1 MWIGALGGC
10 STKGI
15 SAALD
20 RTERADGPAYSI
32 LHLCAPAEVGGLER
46 VVQGL
51 SSESV
56 TQGHRVTVAAVLQPG
71 ADASGFLEPLRQAG
85 VDTVRIEVRGRGYLR
100 EMRAVGRLLDSLRP
114 DILHTHGYRVDLLHG
129 SGARRRGIATVSTL
143 HGSSRMGG
151 LSHLFEWFQERALR
165 RFDGVIAVSQPLM
178 EELQERGVRQ
188 ERLHLVPNAWTPP
201 SHPLSRE
208 TARAELGVDGGSPV
222 LGWIGRLIPIKGCD
236 VFVDALSQIID
247 EDWSAV
253 IIGDGPELEG
263 LRSRV
268 RGSGIAHRVRFTG
281 SVPEA
286 ARFLS
291 AFDLFVLSSRSE
303 GTPMVLL
310 EAMGAGVPVVATRVG
325 GVPHVLRDG
334 VDGWL
339 LPPEDPQELARSLE
353 EALSDASERVA
364 RGDAGRS
371 RVRAHYSRT
380 AWVQWHV
387 AAYVSAIEQR
397 GGRGSGRSR

>member
-1 MWIGALGGC
+1 MKGSSVVLGEVLHAG
-10 STKGI
+10 
-15 SAALD
+15 
-20 RTERADGPAYSI
+20 GPSYSI

-51 SSESV
+51 SAESV
-56 TQGHRVTVAAVLQPG
+56 AQGHRVTVAAVLQPG
-71 ADASGFLEPLRQAG
+71 ADASAFLEPLREAG
-85 VDTVRIEVRGRGYLR
+85 VETVRIEVRGRGYL
-100 EMRAVGRLLDSLRP
+100 EEIRAVGRMLNSLRP
-114 DILHTHGYRVDLLHG
+114 DILHTHGYRADLLHG

-165 RFDGVIAVSQPLM
+165 RFDGVIAVSRPLM
-178 EELQERGVRQ
+178 EELQKRGVRK

-201 SHPLSRE
+201 SRPLSR
-208 TARAELGVDGGSPV
+208 TAARAELGLEEGDRVM
-222 LGWIGRLIPIKGCD
+222 GWIGRLIPIKGCD
-236 VFVDALSQIID
+236 VFVDALSRVPG
-247 EDWSAV
+247 EDWFAV

-263 LRSRV
+263 LRARV
-268 RGSGIAHRVRFTG
+268 RGAGLDHRVSFAG

-286 ARFLS
+286 AGFLS

-334 VDGWL
+334 VEGWL
-339 LPPEDPQELARSLE
+339 VPPEDPRELARSLE

-364 RGDAGRS
+364 RGDAAGS
-371 RVRAHYSRT
+371 RVREHYGKA
-380 AWVQWHV
+380 AWVERHMS
-387 AAYVSAIEQR
+387 AYASAIAQRQGR
-397 GGRGSGRSR
+397 GGIRSR